1 MKKPVIEVPEE
12 DKEPAGEPYLSENLV
27 KSDAPHKVSYL
38 EEYRQ
43 EDIQQ
48 VREWKNRVIKIRDSY
63 QGTDNF
69 VTWDLEARRVI
80 EFLNKFN
87 E

>member
-1 MKKPVIEVPEE
+1 MKNPVTEVPKE
-12 DKEPAGEPYLSENLV
+12 DKEPAGEPYLSEHTA
-27 KSDAPHKVSYL
+27 KPYPPHKVSYL

-43 EDIQQ
+43 EDVQQ

-63 QGTDNF
+63 KGTGLF
-69 VTWDLEARRVI
+69 VTWDLEAKRII
-80 EFLNKFN
+80 EFLNKFS

>member
-12 DKEPAGEPYLSENLV
+12 DKEPAGEPYLSEHTI
-27 KSDAPHKVSYL
+27 KSYPPHTITYL

-43 EDIQQ
+43 EDIKQ

-63 QGTDNF
+63 QGTSLF
-69 VTWDLEARRVI
+69 ITWDLEARRVI

-87 E
+87 